1 MIPHP
6 PPNRPNNTP
15 DTIIDSTPT
24 NQEFINYAAAER
36 ISSLRTVAIVVYIL
50 QALSF
55 FTIITGIVGLIIS
68 YIKRDEAKGTWV
80 SSHFRWQIRTFW
92 YFLLWA
98 LIGAILLYV
107 VIGLGVLFIASVWAI
122 YRIVKGALY
131 AIEKKPMYY

>member
-1 MIPHP
+1 MHHDP
-6 PPNRPNNTP
+6 
-15 DTIIDSTPT
+15 SSPT